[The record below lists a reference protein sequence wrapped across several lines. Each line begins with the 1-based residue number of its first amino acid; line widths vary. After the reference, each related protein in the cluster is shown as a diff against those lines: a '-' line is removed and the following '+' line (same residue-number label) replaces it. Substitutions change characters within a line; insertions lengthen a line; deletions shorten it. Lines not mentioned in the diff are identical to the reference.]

1 MCLITDYFE
10 KVVEKYPD
18 NIAFVDKKREISFKQ
33 LKIEALK
40 VAGAIIAG
48 NYFKMPVMIYM
59 PKSTECVAAFLG
71 TAYSGNFYSP
81 IDTTMP
87 ISRIRKIVDTFR
99 PVVVITQEK
108 QKEQVEKFAPKA
120 LILTYERI
128 IEQKLPD

>member
-48 NYFKMPVMIYM
+48 NYFKMPVTIYM

-99 PVVVITQEK
+99 PVVVITQENK
-108 QKEQVEKFAPKA
+108 RNRWKSLRLKP
-120 LILTYERI
+120 
-128 IEQKLPD
+128 

>member
-10 KVVEKYPD
+10 EVVEKYPD

-59 PKSTECVAAFLG
+59 PKIQNVLQLF
-71 TAYSGNFYSP
+71 
-81 IDTTMP
+81 
-87 ISRIRKIVDTFR
+87 
-99 PVVVITQEK
+99 
-108 QKEQVEKFAPKA
+108 
-120 LILTYERI
+120 
-128 IEQKLPD
+128 